1 MTTQIKA
8 LDEYI
13 LIVTAFFSLLKRL
26 HILASK
32 KDLERKL
39 ASERLMRY
47 QKYVA
52 PKSFKTIWIRVEFL
66 ISTTILQFPCFQRP
80 IINHN
85 VDD

>member
-1 MTTQIKA
+1 MTTQMKA
-8 LDEYI
+8 LEEYI
-13 LIVTAFFSLLKRL
+13 LIVTAFFSLLKRV

-39 ASERLMRY
+39 ASERLMRH

-52 PKSFKTIWIRVEFL
+52 QKSFTIWIRVEFL